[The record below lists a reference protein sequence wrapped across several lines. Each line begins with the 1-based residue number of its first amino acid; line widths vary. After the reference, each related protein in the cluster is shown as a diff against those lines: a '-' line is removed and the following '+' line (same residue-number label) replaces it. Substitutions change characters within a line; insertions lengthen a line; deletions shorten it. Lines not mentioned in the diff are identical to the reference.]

1 MKYKNRVFSKALRTL
16 EVDEYSCNALRNAF
30 SNDPSIERMAV
41 IEKYRAIFGY
51 TEGNNR
57 DERGH
62 DAFLRSIEEELDP
75 FGLRILLL
83 SLAKVAWDDFEEG
96 DL

>member
-16 EVDEYSCNALRNAF
+16 EVGEYSCTVLRNAF

-41 IEKYRAIFGY
+41 VEKYRAIFGY
-51 TEGNNR
+51 TKENNLNEYGN
-57 DERGH
+57 
-62 DAFLRSIEEELDP
+62 DAFLISIEKESDR

-83 SLAKVAWDDFEEG
+83 SLAQVVWDDFEEG